1 MASSPDYKKLFL
13 EEQERRKQA
22 EERQKQAEESQK
34 QAEESQKQ
42 AEESRKQAE
51 DEGRLERE
59 RNRPTTFAEL
69 IRLCHNLL
77 SRPLRAA
84 LPSKS
89 TTGKIPTPDG
99 KYCPSRLEVWTDCSA
114 RQQEIY
120 ASVCNYLQPAE
131 EGQARFFAPLNALE
145 ENAKQ
150 FGFLSMSSEQAL
162 QNYERNG
169 VENYVHNII
178 LELCNIDA
186 AREEFGLGDGIMF
199 DSHKNLLEADE
210 GTEESASQ
218 PSEIENPK
226 PDSFF
231 FINRVDGNT
240 HTILTTAEYKPPHK
254 LSVEDCR
261 LGLREM
267 DLYKE
272 IVWPNKFPTE
282 EAAKLRYNA
291 ERLVCSAIVQEYHV
305 MIQLGLEYSYLTT
318 GIVRVLLRVPRD
330 KPSTLYYHFCDPNLE
345 VDMEAENG
353 FQEPK
358 TSIARVLCLCLMAF
372 GSSIRDNE
380 WRDRARN
387 SSHIWES
394 NLKRSD
400 AKAPGQ
406 PPLPNSDGTCP
417 EYPSP
422 ESGSAYDPSSSPQHL
437 RRNRQ
442 QRAVE

>member
-1 MASSPDYKKLFL
+1 
-13 EEQERRKQA
+13 
-22 EERQKQAEESQK
+22 
-34 QAEESQKQ
+34 
-42 AEESRKQAE
+42 
-51 DEGRLERE
+51 
-59 RNRPTTFAEL
+59 
-69 IRLCHNLL
+69 
-77 SRPLRAA
+77 
-84 LPSKS
+84 
-89 TTGKIPTPDG
+89 
-99 KYCPSRLEVWTDCSA
+99 
-114 RQQEIY
+114 
-120 ASVCNYLQPAE
+120 
-131 EGQARFFAPLNALE
+131 
-145 ENAKQ
+145 
-150 FGFLSMSSEQAL
+150 MSSEQAL

-178 LELCNIDA
+178 QELCNIGA
-186 AREEFGLGDGIMF
+186 AREEFGLGDGIVF
-199 DSHKNLLEADE
+199 ESHKNLLEADE

-240 HTILTTAEYKPPHK
+240 HTVLTTAEYKPPHK

-282 EAAKLRYNA
+282 KAAKLRHNA

-330 KPSTLYYHFCDPNLE
+330 KPSTLYYYFCDPNLE

-372 GSSIRDNE
+372 GSSVRDNE

-400 AKAPGQ
+400 AKPPGQ

-422 ESGSAYDPSSSPQHL
+422 ESGSAYDPSSPPQHF